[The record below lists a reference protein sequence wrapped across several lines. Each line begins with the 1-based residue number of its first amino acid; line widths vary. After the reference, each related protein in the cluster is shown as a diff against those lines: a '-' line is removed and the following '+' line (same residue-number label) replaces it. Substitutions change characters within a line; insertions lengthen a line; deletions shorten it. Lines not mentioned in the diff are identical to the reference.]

1 MQLWNLFLEFL
12 KIGIV
17 SIGGGYA
24 SIPLIQENI
33 VTLHGW
39 IDSRTFM
46 DVITIS
52 QMTPGPLAVNLST
65 FVGMK
70 VAGLLGALVATFGG
84 VIVGVLLANGL
95 YRVYLKYKD
104 YNVVSTIMASLRV
117 SSVGLIANA
126 AFVVMALLLL
136 GENQEITNFDLKSF
150 GIFLVSFLMIKKFKF
165 KMGAVLALSASL
177 GLLASML

>member
-1 MQLWNLFLEFL
+1 MQLWYLFIEFL

-33 VTLHGW
+33 VNVHGW
-39 IDSRTFM
+39 IDARTFM

-52 QMTPGPLAVNLST
+52 QMTPGPLSVNLST

-70 VAGLLGALVATFGG
+70 VAGIPGAIMATLGG
-84 VIVGVLLANGL
+84 VSVGVLLANGL
-95 YRVYLKYKD
+95 YRVYLKYKTFP
-104 YNVVSTIMASLRV
+104 VVETIMASLRV

-126 AFVVMALLLL
+126 AFVVMTLLLL
-136 GENQEITNFDLKSF
+136 GESQSLSDFDMKSLV
-150 GIFLVSFLMIKKFKF
+150 IFLVCVVLIKKFKF
-165 KMGAVLALSASL
+165 KMAPILAVSASL
-177 GLLASML
+177 GLILSIL